1 MFPVTDALS
10 TGDEKEILIIGFGFM
25 LYTNGLLVTISF
37 IFKDN
42 KVKEPGGGGGVLLSF
57 FLQPYNN
64 SPVKHN
70 KQKYLSFIISFSLI
84 KKLFHVKV
92 NPANT
97 NIFNF

>member
-37 IFKDN
+37 IFKDD

-57 FLQPYNN
+57 FLQPYN
-64 SPVKHN
+64 SPIKHN
-70 KQKYLSFIISFSLI
+70 KQKYPGFIISFS
-84 KKLFHVKV
+84 
-92 NPANT
+92 
-97 NIFNF
+97 